1 MSNILADF
9 VCFLWEFVMSSFCD
23 DTVIK
28 ARKINGMSVQGLA
41 ALHAHAA
48 LFFRKKLRNCVIF
61 CPARRRYSNGSSA
74 GTFPYRRA

>member
-23 DTVIK
+23 DTIIK
-28 ARKINGMSVQGLA
+28 ARKINGMSVQGHA

-48 LFFRKKLRNCVIF
+48 LFFTKAQELCDLLSRDASL
-61 CPARRRYSNGSSA
+61 
-74 GTFPYRRA
+74 